1 MSLVVRFRR
10 SCPVDGID
18 ERQHARNAVEPVQRW
33 LRQKRLKDRARLRQA
48 RRLDHDVVER
58 WDVPALSRVV
68 QPVEG
73 PNQVASNGAAKAA
86 VLENDH
92 RVGTAGEQ
100 LVIKSHLAE
109 LVDHNNCLRKLRRAQ
124 RRVD

>member
-1 MSLVVRFRR
+1 MRFRR
-10 SCPVDGID
+10 SRPVDGVD
-18 ERQHARNAVEPVQRW
+18 KRQNARNAVEPVQRW

-48 RRLDHDVVER
+48 RRFDHDVVER

-68 QPVEG
+68 QAVEG

-86 VLENDH
+86 ALKNDH

-100 LVIKSHLAE
+100 PGDRVPP
-109 LVDHNNCLRKLRRAQ
+109 RRT
-124 RRVD
+124 R